1 MHGNRDFLLGEAYA
15 QRAGMRLLEDPTRIE
30 LNGKPVLLM
39 HGDTLCTDDVA
50 YQQFRAQTRDPAWQA
65 QFLSQPLVARPAFA
79 QQARSEEH
87 TSELQSLMRISSA
100 DFCLKKTKSKKPLIA
115 VYINDQLNKS
125 PPTTLFLI
133 QHSISVSI

>member
-50 YQQFRAQTRDPAWQA
+50 YKQFREQTRHPEWQA
-65 QFLSQPLVARPAFA
+65 QFLSQPLAATLAFANRAHTQRPARPGRLAGA
-79 QQARSEEH
+79 GAREGIQQAWRGQGGVRVVREAPE
-87 TSELQSLMRISSA
+87 
-100 DFCLKKTKSKKPLIA
+100 D
-115 VYINDQLNKS
+115 
-125 PPTTLFLI
+125 
-133 QHSISVSI
+133 